1 MGGTE
6 VAKMLGGS
14 ILHGL
19 LFFLFFA
26 LNCEFSSAILL
37 CVGFESYSMNIS
49 FFLKVVSELIVEVDF
64 YFPLFFYSLFV
75 LDLSY
80 RSGTK

>member
-1 MGGTE
+1 
-6 VAKMLGGS
+6 MLGGS

-19 LFFLFFA
+19 LFFLFA
-26 LNCEFSSAILL
+26 LNCELSSAILL